1 MIRNPHAVDEKERR
15 GRQED
20 HHDQRII
27 NALRGKDP
35 SNKLSSV
42 LGRYFRRSLWSKHLP
57 PQVTTRRA
65 LQCLS
70 ISIYLVTWVANGE
83 FLQGIIN
90 GLLCTPAYDKPA
102 FISWFSYNYMI
113 LSMPLVVYPYVKWY
127 KKWTLLFYLETVWA
141 RNMGLKQ
148 AVASCAVIS
157 YLLLALNILLV
168 IGLEHISVSLSN
180 AMYQL
185 QTVFTVG
192 LSVWLLQ
199 DRFVL
204 PQALGILLSVVGV
217 AMIVL
222 PPLLR
227 NNPNENEDSSSS
239 TQYQT
244 CPIRSAPPLVVGT
257 IATLVSAAI
266 GGIYLVSWRVLWEK
280 KEGTSESANHPVHE
294 TRLEGFVDAHMTL
307 AMIGGCNFL
316 LGWPILF
323 FAHWLGWE
331 SFLLPPTTYHW
342 WILNWNGLIEYAFDA
357 SCAVAI
363 YMTSPLVTSITAPL
377 TIPLSLITDR
387 MLYPSA
393 NSSSIASEGDVW
405 GWLGVVVILL
415 GVVLL
420 ETQPSLTKSCW
431 YCCRYRKSE
440 RKIKMDDEE
449 REELVEVV

>member
-1 MIRNPHAVDEKERR
+1 MIRHAHSVDEEEEM
-15 GRQED
+15 GGQED
-20 HHDQRII
+20 YHDQRII
-27 NALRGKDP
+27 NVLRGKD
-35 SNKLSSV
+35 SANKKCPV

-57 PQVTTRRA
+57 QVTTRRV
-65 LQCLS
+65 LQCFS

-90 GLLCTPAYDKPA
+90 GLLCSPAYDKPA

-113 LSMPLVVYPYVKWY
+113 LSLLLVVYPYVKWY
-127 KKWTLLFYLETVWA
+127 KKWTLLFYLDTVWA
-141 RNMGLKQ
+141 RNMGLKR
-148 AVASCAVIS
+148 AIASCAVIS

-168 IGLEHISVSLSN
+168 IGLECISVSLSN

-204 PQALGILLSVVGV
+204 PQALGIFLSVVGV

-222 PPLLR
+222 PPLLW
-227 NNPNENEDSSSS
+227 NKPNESEDSLPS

-266 GGIYLVSWRVLWEK
+266 GGIYLVSWRVLWET
-280 KEGTSESANHPVHE
+280 KEGTSESATHPVHE

-323 FAHWLGWE
+323 FSHWLGWE
-331 SFLLPPTTYHW
+331 FFELPPTTHHW

-377 TIPLSLITDR
+377 TIPLSLVIDR

-393 NSSSIASEGDVW
+393 NSTSIASEGGIW
-405 GWLGVVVILL
+405 GGMGVIVILL
-415 GVVLL
+415 GVLLL
-420 ETQPSLTKSCW
+420 ETQPNLNKSCW

-440 RKIKMDDEE
+440 RKIKMDDDE
-449 REELVEVV
+449 REALAEVV